1 MDLLRDALQD
11 HRFWLFANWLAAVVT
26 KALGAFGL
34 ADRAMAAA
42 DESAVRSRAGGSR
55 CAFRALICTICTD
68 WLRCVGCNAL

>member
-11 HRFWLFANWLAAVVT
+11 HRFCLFANWLAAVVT

-42 DESAVRSRAGGSR
+42 DESGETPALPCVPAPAVHDVPSG
-55 CAFRALICTICTD
+55 L
-68 WLRCVGCNAL
+68 